1 MPSTVRGA
9 ASHGIFAIRNHATPK
24 MSIQQDP
31 EPDEDRAHG
40 ASLLWPSPAYR
51 NQIEQLRGAVGE
63 RIFIAELRDTE
74 TKLGVRITDQAYE
87 LLAVADFPRPNPGRG
102 LAPHMIILDDGRG
115 LNLGRIARISRR
127 AFNPE
132 TADILYLDQ
141 RAEQG
146 LLFRERRLSPTLL
159 AKRCS
164 QSLGLLLGHP
174 ADDPR
179 PSLSAPTDADPGVAK
194 PREKARNR

>member
-1 MPSTVRGA
+1 MPQKSSLQDQTTGEDKPRE
-9 ASHGIFAIRNHATPK
+9 ASA
-24 MSIQQDP
+24 
-31 EPDEDRAHG
+31 
-40 ASLLWPSPAYR
+40 LWPSPNYR
-51 NQIEQLRGAVGE
+51 MQLEQLRGAVGE

-127 AFNPE
+127 AFNPGP
-132 TADILYLDQ
+132 ADILYLDQ
-141 RAEQG
+141 RAEQT
-146 LLFRERRLSPTLL
+146 LLFRERRLSTALL
-159 AKRCS
+159 TARCR

-179 PSLSAPTDADPGVAK
+179 PGLDAPASAEPGAANAG
-194 PREKARNR
+194 EKGPNR